1 MLQHVY
7 NQYHIHAISQNSS
20 DNLVYDQ
27 HKNNC
32 FQYHSIRHIE
42 LQVHLLSQNL
52 AVLLRKGKNMID
64 ITKVLNDIL
73 KAVLGK
79 DVRQAIHD
87 GVKRSNEIA
96 NDCDKRQTDLENQYE
111 QLIKNF
117 SSSSPSDVEIVDAR
131 TGPDGTIYKTL
142 RKRLEDPRCS

>member
-1 MLQHVY
+1 MFLDR
-7 NQYHIHAISQNSS
+7 NNFL
-20 DNLVYDQ
+20 DNLLR
-27 HKNNC
+27 
-32 FQYHSIRHIE
+32 IALI
-42 LQVHLLSQNL
+42 LLSQNL

-87 GVKRSNEIA
+87 GVKRSTEIA
-96 NDCDKRQTDLENQYE
+96 DDCDKRQTNLENQYE

-117 SSSSPSDVEIVDAR
+117 SSSSPSNVEIVDAR
-131 TGPDGTIYKTL
+131 TGPDGTVYGTL

>member
-1 MLQHVY
+1 ML
-7 NQYHIHAISQNSS
+7 
-20 DNLVYDQ
+20 
-27 HKNNC
+27 
-32 FQYHSIRHIE
+32 F
-42 LQVHLLSQNL
+42 QNL

-96 NDCDKRQTDLENQYE
+96 DDCDRRQTNLENQYE

-117 SSSSPSDVEIVDAR
+117 SSSSPSNVEIVDAR
-131 TGPDGTIYKTL
+131 TGPDGTVYGTL

>member
-1 MLQHVY
+1 MFLDR
-7 NQYHIHAISQNSS
+7 NNFL
-20 DNLVYDQ
+20 DNLLRIVL
-27 HKNNC
+27 
-32 FQYHSIRHIE
+32 I
-42 LQVHLLSQNL
+42 LLSQNL

-96 NDCDKRQTDLENQYE
+96 
-111 QLIKNF
+111 
-117 SSSSPSDVEIVDAR
+117 
-131 TGPDGTIYKTL
+131 G
-142 RKRLEDPRCS
+142 

>member
-1 MLQHVY
+1 MFLDR
-7 NQYHIHAISQNSS
+7 NNFL
-20 DNLVYDQ
+20 DNLLR
-27 HKNNC
+27 
-32 FQYHSIRHIE
+32 IALI
-42 LQVHLLSQNL
+42 LLSQNL

-96 NDCDKRQTDLENQYE
+96 DDCDKRQTNLENQYE

-117 SSSSPSDVEIVDAR
+117 SSSSPSNVEIVVAR
-131 TGPDGTIYKTL
+131 TGPDGTVYGTL

>member
-1 MLQHVY
+1 MFLDR
-7 NQYHIHAISQNSS
+7 NNFL
-20 DNLVYDQ
+20 DNLLRIVL
-27 HKNNC
+27 
-32 FQYHSIRHIE
+32 I
-42 LQVHLLSQNL
+42 LLSQNL

-87 GVKRSNEIA
+87 GIKRSNEIA
-96 NDCDKRQTDLENQYE
+96 NDCDKRQSDLENQYE
-111 QLIKNF
+111 QLVKNF
-117 SSSSPSDVEIVDAR
+117 SSLSPSDVEIVDAR

-142 RKRLEDPRCS
+142 RKRLEDPKCS

>member
-1 MLQHVY
+1 ML
-7 NQYHIHAISQNSS
+7 
-20 DNLVYDQ
+20 
-27 HKNNC
+27 
-32 FQYHSIRHIE
+32 F
-42 LQVHLLSQNL
+42 QNL

-96 NDCDKRQTDLENQYE
+96 
-111 QLIKNF
+111 
-117 SSSSPSDVEIVDAR
+117 
-131 TGPDGTIYKTL
+131 G
-142 RKRLEDPRCS
+142 

>member
-1 MLQHVY
+1 MFLDR
-7 NQYHIHAISQNSS
+7 NNFL
-20 DNLVYDQ
+20 DNLLRIVL
-27 HKNNC
+27 
-32 FQYHSIRHIE
+32 I
-42 LQVHLLSQNL
+42 LLSQNL

-79 DVRQAIHD
+79 DVRQAIND

-96 NDCDKRQTDLENQYE
+96 DDCDKRQTNLENQYE

-117 SSSSPSDVEIVDAR
+117 SSSSPSNVEIVDAR
-131 TGPDGTIYKTL
+131 TGPDGTVYGTL